1 MKRIAV
7 KPTWILEDESGQRVG
22 PEVFALLG
30 AINERR
36 KLTEAASAVGV
47 SYRHA
52 WGLVENWGTF
62 FGQPLVRFER
72 GKGTAL
78 TPLGEKLLWAEQR
91 AVARLGL
98 QLESLASEIN
108 LEISQILD
116 SAKAT
121 ISIHASHGFAVARVP
136 ELLQDHPRIQLDLR
150 YLGTHDSL
158 ASLARGACDLA
169 GFHVPVGEFGV
180 LAAREYQR
188 WLRPDQFRVVHL
200 VTRTQ
205 GLFLAQGNPKGIHTL
220 RDLARQDVR
229 FVNRQK
235 GSGTRLLFDQLLSAE
250 GLGGADILG
259 YETEE
264 YTHAA
269 IAAYVASGM
278 ADVGFGVQPA
288 AHQLRLDF
296 VPVAHEQYYFALALP
311 TLERPEI
318 REFLDLLRGDRFR
331 QMVSELPGYSGPRA
345 GEVDDVA
352 VLSSTALPAA
362 D

>member
-7 KPTWILEDESGQRVG
+7 RPTWILEDESGQRVG
-22 PEVFALLG
+22 PEVFALLA
-30 AINERR
+30 AINRSR
-36 KLTEAASAVGV
+36 KLTEAAGAVGV

-52 WGLVENWGTF
+52 WGLVESWSAF

-78 TPLGEKLLWAEQR
+78 TPLGEKILWAEQR
-91 AVARLGL
+91 AKARMGL

-108 LEISQILD
+108 LEINQLLD
-116 SAKAT
+116 AAKAT
-121 ISIHASHGFAVARVP
+121 LRIHASHGFAVARVP

-150 YLGTHDSL
+150 YLGTQDSL
-158 ASLARGACDLA
+158 SSLVRGACDLA
-169 GFHVPVGEFGV
+169 GFHVPVGDLGA
-180 LAAREYQR
+180 LAAQQYLH
-188 WLRPDQFRVVHL
+188 WLRPEEHRVVHL

-205 GLFLAQGNPKGIHTL
+205 GLFLAAGNPKGITAL
-220 RDLARQDVR
+220 GDLSRPDVV

-235 GSGTRLLFDQLLSAE
+235 GSGTRLLFDQLLAAAGLDGEEIE
-250 GLGGADILG
+250 G
-259 YETEE
+259 YTTEE

-296 VPVAHEQYYFALALP
+296 VPIAYEQYFFALPVAA
-311 TLERPEI
+311 LERQEI
-318 REFLDLLRGDRFR
+318 REFLDLLKSDRFTR
-331 QMVSELPGYSGPRA
+331 IVADLPGYSAPRA
-345 GEVDDVA
+345 GDVDEIEA
-352 VLSSTALPAA
+352 VFRTAQRTNS
-362 D
+362 